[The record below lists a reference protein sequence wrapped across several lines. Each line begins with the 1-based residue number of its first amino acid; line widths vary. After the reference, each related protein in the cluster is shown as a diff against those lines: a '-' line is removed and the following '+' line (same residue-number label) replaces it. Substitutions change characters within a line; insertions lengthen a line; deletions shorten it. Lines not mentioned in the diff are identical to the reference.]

1 MYFFDDFLFWRLPL
15 LPHAMMVLEDTPG
28 PHPVPLVPAEVT
40 RVTRRAP
47 ADPRTTIP
55 YRNGVLDLRGT
66 AAGDPHKSP
75 PANPAGHSVP
85 RVCVAGGNGPEAP
98 G

>member
-1 MYFFDDFLFWRLPL
+1 
-15 LPHAMMVLEDTPG
+15 MVLEDTPG
-28 PHPVPLVPAEVT
+28 PYPVPLMPAEVT

-47 ADPRTTIP
+47 ADPRTTI
-55 YRNGVLDLRGT
+55 YIEMASLACGT

-75 PANPAGHSVP
+75 PANSAGHSVL

>member
-15 LPHAMMVLEDTPG
+15 LPHAMMVPEDTPE

-40 RVTRRAP
+40 RVTRRTPGPEDNHPCTEMASL
-47 ADPRTTIP
+47 AC
-55 YRNGVLDLRGT
+55 GT
-66 AAGDPHKSP
+66 AAGDHHKSP
-75 PANPAGHSVP
+75 PAKPAGHSVP